1 MQALHGCEAT
11 EQALALAKVSR
22 AVDRV
27 LKNGAAPPPQDGAPT
42 PKSQASQASKA
53 SKASKAYHL
62 AMGSM
67 PRPISPRAQRSG
79 GRPARSA

>member
-42 PKSQASQASKA
+42 PKSQASKA
-53 SKASKAYHL
+53 SKALKAYHL